1 MKKEQIEKI
10 KSATIVVLV
19 LIIVFGASY
28 FASELQ
34 ECDNSTSTTTSS
46 EENNSSNDSSSTDTS
61 STSSDIPEDE
71 QGDLNEIDI
80 DEYLDLKKG
89 DEASIIYVARPTC
102 HYCQEMEPIV
112 RNIVY
117 EYGIEVNYLN
127 TDELDDEGQAEFVQ
141 SDEYFDEKGGYGT
154 PMLIIVKDD
163 EFVDVL
169 EGLSDKDT
177 TVEFFKDNG
186 LISE

>member
-1 MKKEQIEKI
+1 MKKENVEKL
-10 KSATIVVLV
+10 KSATIVVLI

-34 ECDNSTSTTTSS
+34 ECDNKDTSATTSS
-46 EENNSSNDSSSTDTS
+46 SDTNSSNDTSTN
-61 STSSDIPEDE
+61 SDISEDE

-80 DEYLDLKKG
+80 DEYLKLLED

-112 RNIVY
+112 RNVVY
-117 EYGIEVNYLN
+117 EYGVKVNYLN
-127 TDELDDEGQAEFVQ
+127 TDELDDDGQADFIK
-141 SDEYFDEKGGYGT
+141 SDDYFEEKGGYGT

-163 EFVDVL
+163 DFVDVM
-169 EGLSDKDT
+169 EGLTDKDT
-177 TVEFFKDNG
+177 IVNFFKDNG
-186 LISE
+186 LIEE

>member
-1 MKKEQIEKI
+1 MKKENIEKI

-28 FASELQ
+28 FMSELQ
-34 ECDNSTSTTTSS
+34 ECDNGGSTTTTSS
-46 EENNSSNDSSSTDTS
+46 TNK
-61 STSSDIPEDE
+61 
-71 QGDLNEIDI
+71 GDLNEIGI
-80 DEYLDLKKG
+80 DEYLDLLKG

-112 RNIVY
+112 KNIVY
-117 EYGIEVNYLN
+117 EYGVTVNYLN
-127 TDELDDEGQAEFVQ
+127 TDELDDEGQAEFIK
-141 SDEYFDEKGGYGT
+141 SDDYFEEKGGYGT

-169 EGLSDKDT
+169 EGLTDKDT
-177 TVEFFKDNG
+177 VVKFFKDNG
-186 LISE
+186 LINE